1 MRTQRTAKTTA
12 GTTAKTTTTL
22 SPIEAFKAAVAE
34 PKQQKSVKAQLLFS
48 IAFTT
53 KFPPERFWNKE
64 CSDGTVRLVG
74 TVARTNNI
82 TRQGFPIANDQLVD
96 MTVEV
101 RVTPDQFEII
111 SDGAEGMVG
120 AGLSVLFEVG
130 EPILS
135 ELTTANGEEV
145 NSIVFYASSLLGMEV
160 NHTYISG
167 RGFDSKNEMDN
178 WFSKARSQNNDRQKR
193 RQVERTARLQATQA
207 AQAAA
212 AAAAAANND
221 TEWAAATPAA
231 STNPM
236 E

>member
-1 MRTQRTAKTTA
+1 
-12 GTTAKTTTTL
+12 
-22 SPIEAFKAAVAE
+22 
-34 PKQQKSVKAQLLFS
+34 
-48 IAFTT
+48 
-53 KFPPERFWNKE
+53 
-64 CSDGTVRLVG
+64 
-74 TVARTNNI
+74 
-82 TRQGFPIANDQLVD
+82 

-101 RVTPDQFEII
+101 RVTPGQFEFI
-111 SDGAEGMVG
+111 SDGVEGMIGGGV
-120 AGLSVLFEVG
+120 SILFEVG

-135 ELTTANGEEV
+135 ELTAKGEEV

-231 STNPM
+231 SANPM
-236 E
+236 D

>member
-1 MRTQRTAKTTA
+1 
-12 GTTAKTTTTL
+12 
-22 SPIEAFKAAVAE
+22 
-34 PKQQKSVKAQLLFS
+34 
-48 IAFTT
+48 
-53 KFPPERFWNKE
+53 
-64 CSDGTVRLVG
+64 
-74 TVARTNNI
+74 
-82 TRQGFPIANDQLVD
+82 

-135 ELTTANGEEV
+135 ELTAKGEEV

-160 NHTYISG
+160 NQTAISG

-178 WFSKARSQNNDRQKR
+178 WFLKARSQNNERQER
-193 RQVERTARLQATQA
+193 RRRDRTAQLQAARA
-207 AQAAA
+207 ASAAA
-212 AAAAAANND
+212 SNNAEWEAAA
-221 TEWAAATPAA
+221 PAA
-231 STNPM
+231 SANLM

>member
-1 MRTQRTAKTTA
+1 MCA
-12 GTTAKTTTTL
+12 
-22 SPIEAFKAAVAE
+22 
-34 PKQQKSVKAQLLFS
+34 
-48 IAFTT
+48 
-53 KFPPERFWNKE
+53 
-64 CSDGTVRLVG
+64 DGTVRLIG

-82 TRQGFPIANDQLVD
+82 THQGNPVNNDQLAGL
-96 MTVEV
+96 TVEV

-111 SDGAEGMVG
+111 SDGVEGMIGGGVS
-120 AGLSVLFEVG
+120 LLLEVG

-135 ELTTANGEEV
+135 ELTAKGEEV

-160 NHTYISG
+160 NQTAISG

-193 RQVERTARLQATQA
+193 RQVERTARLQA
-207 AQAAA
+207 AQ

-221 TEWAAATPAA
+221 AEWAATTPAA